1 MKEEEK
7 KNHLLPLE
15 LLVEELGEP
24 DLLLVEARGLP
35 PQPVH
40 QPLQSR
46 PLELLEDA
54 LPGDPRPHGVQ
65 PVVGGPPQ
73 DRGGSGHL
81 GGWWWWCWWWT
92 TGGGGGGPLVVVV
105 VGHWWWWLHLL
116 CQGGEECRAVGEV
129 EGRPPAAGVHHVWGE
144 ELLEDQQPRRVP
156 LFLSVVFMRLV
167 YEVSMKS
174 NLRKP

>member
-54 LPGDPRPHGVQ
+54 LPGDPRPDGVQ

-73 DRGGSGHL
+73 DRGGSGYL
-81 GGWWWWCWWWT
+81 GGWWWWCWWWW
-92 TGGGGGGPLVVVV
+92 V
-105 VGHWWWWLHLL
+105 HLL

-167 YEVSMKS
+167 YEVSMKL